1 MKAAKQKKIQEAG
14 WTVGS
19 ASDFLN
25 LSDSENAIIGMKLAL
40 ASKLKKLRKARDMT
54 QLELA
59 KLIGSSQ
66 SRVAKMEVADKSVSM
81 ELFVKSLVSLGAS
94 RMQIGKVIGTRKAVP
109 SGAVSNK
116 GTRRRASSRSSV
128 KVGNAK
134 QRQTA

>member
-1 MKAAKQKKIQEAG
+1 MKAAKQKKLEEAG
-14 WTVGS
+14 WAVGS

-25 LSDSENAIIGMKLAL
+25 LSESENAIIVMKLAL

-94 RMQIGKVIGTRKAVP
+94 SMQIGKVIGTRRTAP
-109 SGAVSNK
+109 SGAVPK
-116 GTRRRASSRSSV
+116 
-128 KVGNAK
+128 
-134 QRQTA
+134 

>member
-1 MKAAKQKKIQEAG
+1 MKAAKQKKLEEAG
-14 WTVGS
+14 WAVGS

-25 LSDSENAIIGMKLAL
+25 LSESENAIIGMKLAL

-94 RMQIGKVIGTRKAVP
+94 SMQIGKVIGTRRTAP
-109 SGAVSNK
+109 SGAVPK
-116 GTRRRASSRSSV
+116 
-128 KVGNAK
+128 
-134 QRQTA
+134 